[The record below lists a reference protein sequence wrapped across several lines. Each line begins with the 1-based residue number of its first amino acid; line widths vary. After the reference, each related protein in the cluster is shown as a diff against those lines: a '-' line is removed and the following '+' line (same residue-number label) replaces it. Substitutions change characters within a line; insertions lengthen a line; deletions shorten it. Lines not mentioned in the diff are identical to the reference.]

1 MYQLDKYYAVMLVC
15 PDREYCLQG
24 HNLDQQL
31 KESQNN
37 EIVAYS
43 ALLTNR
49 LLPAI
54 VSAHIKEFFLS
65 VSASVICL
73 DFINLALL
81 QMAGWKELP

>member
-1 MYQLDKYYAVMLVC
+1 MLEC

-54 VSAHIKEFFLS
+54 VSVHIKEFFLS

-73 DFINLALL
+73 DFVNLALL